1 MNILFRMRWAAV
13 LIALIATV
21 GCGGGKYDVVPV
33 EGVLTYEGQPVPQMI
48 VSFKPDGGRASEAT
62 TDENGKFR
70 MQYSIDQF
78 GIKPGPQEISAY
90 WVSPTDDGSVPPTEL
105 QKNVV
110 KYFKKNPPIKVTIE
124 QSQKNFEIKLPQ

>member
-1 MNILFRMRWAAV
+1 MKSLFGMQWAVV
-13 LIALIATV
+13 LLALISTA

-33 EGVLTYEGQPVPQMI
+33 EGILTYEGQPVPQMI

-70 MQYSIDQF
+70 MQYSIDQY
-78 GIKPGPQEISAY
+78 GIAPGPQEISAY

-124 QSQKNFEIKLPQ
+124 QPQKSFEIKLPQ